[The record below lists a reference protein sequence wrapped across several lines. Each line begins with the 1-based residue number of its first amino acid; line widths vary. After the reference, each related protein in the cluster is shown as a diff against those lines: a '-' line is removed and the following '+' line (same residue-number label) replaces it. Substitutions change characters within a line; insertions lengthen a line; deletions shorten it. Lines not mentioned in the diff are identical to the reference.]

1 MITLSAVPKPIFRS
15 RITSKIKCSLV
26 MYFLPSFSYQDQYVF
41 LNQCV
46 MDIIKSQRERKTD
59 LIYQNV
65 TAMAIYENFTPGPAF
80 GKANGYHA

>member
-1 MITLSAVPKPIFRS
+1 M
-15 RITSKIKCSLV
+15 
-26 MYFLPSFSYQDQYVF
+26 FLPSFFFFSHQDQYVF

-46 MDIIKSQRERKTD
+46 MDIIRSQKDKKTD

-65 TAMAIYENFTPGPAF
+65 TAMAIYENVTPGPGF

>member
-1 MITLSAVPKPIFRS
+1 MH
-15 RITSKIKCSLV
+15 C
-26 MYFLPSFSYQDQYVF
+26 FLFFSHQDQYVF

-59 LIYQNV
+59 LIYQNM

-80 GKANGYHA
+80 GKANGYHT

>member
-1 MITLSAVPKPIFRS
+1 MDVYGVVYDLRMHRPLMVQTE
-15 RITSKIKCSLV
+15 
-26 MYFLPSFSYQDQYVF
+26 DQYVF

-46 MDIIKSQRERKTD
+46 MDIIRSQKEKKTD
-59 LIYQNV
+59 LIYQNT